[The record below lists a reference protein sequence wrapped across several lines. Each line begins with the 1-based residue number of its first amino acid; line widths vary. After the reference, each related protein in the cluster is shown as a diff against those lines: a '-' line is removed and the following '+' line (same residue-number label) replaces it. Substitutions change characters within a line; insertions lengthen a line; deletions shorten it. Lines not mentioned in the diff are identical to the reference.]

1 MLSMLLMLSMLGQRP
16 HSLPAQSLANIAAS
30 HTGTPGTMRRR
41 ASALTAC
48 PGYNPAS
55 TPDTNQL

>member
-1 MLSMLLMLSMLGQRP
+1 MLSMLGQRP